1 MLFGKTK
8 KLIENIIKI
17 KNHINII
24 MEYTN
29 LNKVL
34 QRWSG
39 EILNSYVEKIKT
51 NTSNKNHNYSK
62 WPKRLAH
69 SALFKVKI
77 LENFI
82 GIYFEANKYWI
93 FVEKGVKR
101 RRTVDVN
108 RKETRLSDSQ
118 WQLKPRPFL
127 NSSIKEDIE
136 DIKSQIL
143 KAYIKDIKNATK
155 QQINSAR

>member
-1 MLFGKTK
+1 
-8 KLIENIIKI
+8 
-17 KNHINII
+17 

-34 QRWSG
+34 TRWSSD
-39 EILNSYVEKIKT
+39 ILKSYIDKL
-51 NTSNKNHNYSK
+51 NKNTNNKKHDYQK
-62 WPKRLAH
+62 YPKRLKD
-69 SALFKVKI
+69 SANFKVKE

-101 RRTVDVN
+101 RSPIDVD
-108 RKETRLSDSQ
+108 RPLSKLSDAT

-127 NSSIKEDIE
+127 NSSIKEDYE
-136 DIKSQIL
+136 DIKVLIT
-143 KAYIKDIKNATK
+143 KAYLKDVKESMKQKLTNNKTK
-155 QQINSAR
+155 